1 MTSLGKFVHLHVH
14 STYSTLDGANAL
26 PKMVERV
33 KELGMGSIA
42 LTDHGNLFGALS
54 FQKACQAGGIH
65 PVFGCETYL
74 SPTTRTD
81 RQSQQART
89 RYHFLM
95 LAETLEGWQNLS
107 KLVSLGFLEGFYYKP
122 RIDWELLEQYSKG
135 LIATTAC
142 IQGPICQAILENR
155 RKDALALLDRHLQV
169 FGRENFFIELM
180 EHGIPEQRILN
191 NALIELA
198 REHNIRMIATNDC
211 HYLTAK
217 DYDAHDVMLAVQ
229 TGKQISDRDRL
240 RFEQNE
246 FYIKSP
252 DQMEALFGNIDGA
265 LANTVAIA
273 ERCNVEIPLRQ
284 KLLPRYITPNGEPAN
299 EYLRGLVSD
308 RLPKRYGDRLSQE
321 HLDRAEMELGVIER
335 MGYVDYFLVVWD
347 FIDWAKRH
355 AIPVGPGRG
364 SGAGSIVAYAIGIT
378 DLDPLVNGLFFERFL
393 NPERVSMPDF
403 DVDFCFERR
412 GEVIE
417 YVRNKY
423 GHDCVSQIITFG
435 TMKAR
440 NSIRDVG
447 RAMGMPLPKVDQVA
461 KLVPGGPKVTLTAAL
476 GDDPTHPEF
485 ASADLKQL
493 YDSDAEVHD
502 LIEKARGLEGA
513 IRQPG
518 THAAGVVICDKPLI
532 DHIPLYRPAEEGA
545 MPATQ
550 FTMTEVEE
558 MGLLKMDFLG
568 LKNLTL
574 IQHCIDSIN
583 DREVIGLTAE
593 KIPTEDDKAFE
604 ILQAGKGLGLFQLE
618 SSGMRK
624 LLTDF
629 RPTRFS
635 DIVALISLYRPGP
648 MDSIPDFIARKN
660 GTTPIVYDHPDLEP
674 ILRETYGLFV
684 YQEQV
689 MQVAQALAGY
699 TLGGADLLRREMSK
713 KKAEEMAKERVK
725 FTAGCDKRGI
735 DRETATRVFD
745 TMEKFAAYGFNKSHA
760 AAYSVITMQTAWLK
774 AHYPIDFY
782 AALMTNEIGGDDAKM
797 AMYFDEVRAEGI
809 LILPPDVNSSRV
821 NFAADGPNIRFGLSA
836 IKGVGANAVVG
847 ILAEREANGPFK
859 SLQDF
864 IARCDKRLINS
875 KVIECLIKCGAF
887 DFTGFNRPSL
897 LAVMPDLLEL
907 AGSARKDATD
917 NQTSLFDMMSED
929 DAADLNAE
937 TPVPRLP
944 DWSDKERLETE
955 KELVG
960 YYLSGHPLDRFQAD
974 FDAFSGVSSADIMTL
989 PKDEPV
995 EWVGLIKAINARTDR
1010 KGQMFAFVTCE
1021 DRAGNLE
1028 LAVFAEAFMKYREL
1042 IREGEMI
1049 FARGKVNL
1057 WNDKRSVVVFEVQSI
1072 DKLREDRVRAVE
1084 IGINWRQVSEAG
1096 LTSLL
1101 EIAARHRGRR
1111 KLWFVL
1117 KDGTGELRVEA
1128 GNGYGVQIDSTLI
1141 HDLQKSDLVQSMRYI
1156 VKKQSDEYR

>member
-1 MTSLGKFVHLHVH
+1 MTSPGKFVHLHVH

-26 PKMVERV
+26 PKMVDRV

-42 LTDHGNLFGALS
+42 LTDHGNLFGALA

-74 SPTTRTD
+74 SPTSRTD
-81 RQSQQART
+81 RQSAQART
-89 RYHFLM
+89 RYHFLL
-95 LAETLEGWQNLS
+95 LAETLEGWHNLS
-107 KLVSLGFLEGFYYKP
+107 KLVSLGYLEGFYYKP
-122 RIDWELLEQYSKG
+122 RIDWELLEKYSKG

-155 RKDALALLDRHLQV
+155 PKDALALLDRHLQI
-169 FGRENFFIELM
+169 FGRDNFFIELM

-198 REHNIRMIATNDC
+198 RAHDIRMIATNDC
-211 HYLTAK
+211 HYLTAR

-229 TGKQISDRDRL
+229 TGKQLGDRDRL

-252 DQMEALFGNIDGA
+252 EQMEALFGNIEGA

-273 ERCNVEIPLRQ
+273 ERCQVEIPLHQ
-284 KLLPRYITPNGEPAN
+284 KLLPKYITPGGVPAA
-299 EYLRGLVSD
+299 EYLRGLVKE
-308 RLPKRYGDRLSQE
+308 RLPRRYGDGLTQE

-347 FIDWAKRH
+347 FIDWAKQH
-355 AIPVGPGRG
+355 GIPVGPGRG

-378 DLDPLVNGLFFERFL
+378 DLDPIVNNLFFERFL

-423 GHDCVSQIITFG
+423 GKACVSQIITFG

-447 RAMGMPLPKVDQVA
+447 RAMGLPLPKVDQVA
-461 KLVPGGPKVTLTAAL
+461 KLVPGGPKVTLAGAL
-476 GDDPTHPEF
+476 GDDPKHPEF

-493 YDSDAEVHD
+493 YEADAEVHD
-502 LIEKARGLEGA
+502 LIDKARGLEGA

-532 DHIPLYRPAEEGA
+532 DHIPLYRPAEADA

-550 FTMTEVEE
+550 FVMTEVEE

-574 IQHCIDSIN
+574 IQHCLDSIN
-583 DREVIGLTAE
+583 QREGIGLTADR
-593 KIPTEDDKAFE
+593 IPIEDDAAFA
-604 ILQAGKGLGLFQLE
+604 ILQAGKGNGLFQLE
-618 SSGMRK
+618 SAGMRK
-624 LLTDF
+624 LLVDF
-629 RPTRFS
+629 KPTRFS

-699 TLGGADLLRREMSK
+699 TLGGADLLRRAMSK
-713 KKAEEMAKERVK
+713 KKADAMAKERAK
-725 FTAGCDKRGI
+725 FTEGCKARDI
-735 DRETATRVFD
+735 DNDTATKVFD

-797 AMYFDEVRAEGI
+797 ADYFDEVRAEGI
-809 LILPPDVNSSRV
+809 KILPPDANSSRV
-821 NFAADGPNIRFGLSA
+821 NFTPDGPNIRFGLSA
-836 IKGVGANAVVG
+836 IKGVGATAVEA

-864 IARCDKRLINS
+864 ISRCDKRLINS
-875 KVIECLIKCGAF
+875 RVMECLIKCGAF
-887 DFTGFNRPSL
+887 DFTGHNRPSL
-897 LAVMPDLLEL
+897 LSVLPDLLEL
-907 AGSARKDATD
+907 AGSARKDEND
-917 NQTSLFDMMSED
+917 QQTSLFDMMDEEA
-929 DAADLNAE
+929 AADLNAE
-937 TPVPRLP
+937 TPIPRLP

-960 YYLSGHPLDRFQAD
+960 YYLSGHPLDRFTAD
-974 FDAFSGVSSADIMTL
+974 FEAFSDASAAEIMEME
-989 PKDEPV
+989 KGREI
-995 EWVGLIKAINARTDR
+995 EWVGLVKGINSRTDKNGR
-1010 KGQMFAFVTCE
+1010 MFAFISCE
-1021 DRAGNLE
+1021 DRTGGLE
-1028 LAVFAEAFMKYREL
+1028 LTFWADQFMKYREL
-1042 IREGEMI
+1042 LRDGEVI
-1049 FARGKVNL
+1049 HARGKVDS
-1057 WNDKRSVVVFEVQSI
+1057 WKDKNKMVVFEAQSI
-1072 DKLREDRVRAVE
+1072 DRVREERVRAIEVE
-1084 IGINWRQVSEAG
+1084 IPWRQIGEAT
-1096 LTSLL
+1096 LTRIL
-1101 EIAARHRGRR
+1101 EIANRHRGRR
-1111 KLWFVL
+1111 KLWIIL
-1117 KDGTGELRVEA
+1117 KDGAGELRVEA
-1128 GNGYGVQIDSTLI
+1128 GNGYGVHIDSALI
-1141 HDLQKSDLVQSMRYI
+1141 HELQQAEIVQSMRY
-1156 VKKQSDEYR
+1156 VLKQQNRDEY